1 MSRIV
6 DNLIAFRVLSMLV
19 KPFDETDAFKL
30 GIIDKNGK
38 KLRDPKT
45 EEEKDSYDYLSRLT
59 FNLKKLLNKLP
70 GGDTRLKN
78 VVAALFLIKEQWN
91 SKSELE
97 TISEEELQRILDLN
111 VILAEE
117 TLQVRM
123 FVEEGEGGGAIV
135 GQGQVT
141 SSTEPTNKTVGPVS
155 TQEPVVRKKK
165 PPVVCRAGIK
175 MTTVDLN
182 QKAL

>member
-6 DNLIAFRVLSMLV
+6 DNLIAYRVLSMLV
-19 KPFDETDAFKL
+19 KPFEETDAFKF

-78 VVAALFLIKEQWN
+78 VVAALFLIKEQWKIN
-91 SKSELE
+91 TELE
-97 TISEEELQRILDLN
+97 TISEQELQRILDLN

-123 FVEEGEGGGAIV
+123 FMEDGEGVANVSMPADG
-135 GQGQVT
+135 
-141 SSTEPTNKTVGPVS
+141 SPSKVS
-155 TQEPVVRKKK
+155 TDIPLKKL
-165 PPVVCRAGIK
+165 IK
-175 MTTVDLN
+175 GVARRPAVKLTTVN
-182 QKAL
+182 

>member
-6 DNLIAFRVLSMLV
+6 DNLIAFRVLTMLV
-19 KPFDETDAFKL
+19 KPFPETEAFKF
-30 GIIDKNGK
+30 GIIDKTGK

-59 FNLKKLLNKLP
+59 FNMKKLINKLP
-70 GGDTRLKN
+70 GGDAKLKN
-78 VVAALFLIKEQWN
+78 IVAALFLIKEQWN

-97 TISEEELQRILDLN
+97 TISEQELHRILNLN

-117 TLQVRM
+117 TLQVRIY
-123 FVEEGEGGGAIV
+123 EEGEGGGALT

-141 SSTEPTNKTVGPVS
+141 PSTEPTNKSTGPVS
-155 TQEPVVRKKK
+155 TQEPAIRKKR
-165 PPVVCRAGIK
+165 PPVVKRQSMKQIAI
-175 MTTVDLN
+175 DIN
-182 QKAL
+182 QKTL

>member
-19 KPFDETDAFKL
+19 KPFPETEAFKL
-30 GIIDKNGK
+30 GIIDKTGK
-38 KLRDPKT
+38 KIRDPKT
-45 EEEKDSYDYLSRLT
+45 EQEKDSFDYLSRLT
-59 FNLKKLLNKLP
+59 FNMKKIINKLP
-70 GGDTRLKN
+70 GGDTKLKN
-78 VVAALFLIKEQWN
+78 IVAALFLIKEQWN

-97 TISEEELQRILDLN
+97 TISEQELQRIINLN

-117 TLQVRM
+117 TLQVKM
-123 FVEEGEGGGAIV
+123 YEDGAIV

-141 SSTEPTNKTVGPVS
+141 PSTEPTNKSTGPVS
-155 TQEPVVRKKK
+155 TQEPVIRKKR
-165 PPVVCRAGIK
+165 PPIVTRQSMKQIAI
-175 MTTVDLN
+175 DLN